1 MRSRSN
7 KFGCAMSFLAYPN
20 LYDLNLIES
29 VIEKEMNRQCRDRM
43 RDMLKILKTLASLMK
58 FGRLATKFP
67 PAELEHFGENALNV
81 VKSWNRPFKDID
93 GLLNVEHDKAKK
105 YIEIWVNDREM
116 NEFEDCPTTQEPRR
130 VVFVLFIKVYTTQV

>member
-1 MRSRSN
+1 
-7 KFGCAMSFLAYPN
+7 MSFLAYPN
-20 LYDLNLIES
+20 LYDLALIES

-81 VKSWNRPFKDID
+81 VKSWNQPFEDID
-93 GLLNVEHDKAKK
+93 GLLNFEHDEAKK

-116 NEFEDCPTTQEPRR
+116 NEFVDCPTTQEQRQ

>member
-1 MRSRSN
+1 
-7 KFGCAMSFLAYPN
+7 MSFLAYPN
-20 LYDLNLIES
+20 LYDLDLIES

-81 VKSWNRPFKDID
+81 VKSWNQPFEDID
-93 GLLNVEHDKAKK
+93 GLLNFEHDEAKK

-116 NEFEDCPTTQEPRR
+116 NEFVDCPTTQEQRQ

>member
-20 LYDLNLIES
+20 LYDLALIES

-81 VKSWNRPFKDID
+81 VKSWNQPFEDID
-93 GLLNVEHDKAKK
+93 GLLNFEHDEAKK

-116 NEFEDCPTTQEPRR
+116 NEFVDCPTTQEQRQ